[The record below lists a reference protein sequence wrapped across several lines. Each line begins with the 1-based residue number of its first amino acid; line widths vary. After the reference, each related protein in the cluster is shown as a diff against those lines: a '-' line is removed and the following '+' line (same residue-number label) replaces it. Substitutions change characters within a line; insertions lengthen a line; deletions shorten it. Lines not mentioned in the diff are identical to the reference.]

1 MNFDLVPIEEL
12 KEILPALYKPVKE
25 VVRRVL
31 FPLLED
37 YKKFKN
43 EQENHDPQTDDC
55 IRSVINMIVNESEF
69 RKADY
74 IANLV
79 RNTVLCSD
87 SELSNSDVLVFLLD
101 IKQMSW
107 RQLCLLEGFR
117 QNETDDI
124 EISEYYLSEK
134 LLRMEIQRMV
144 DLGYI
149 TSILSNLLSML
160 SFVKGDALRW
170 QKVDPEKLYPTRIG
184 KQLCDLME
192 LSQIPAEDI
201 DDTFGSWGF
210 TRKSR
215 IQR

>member
-1 MNFDLVPIEEL
+1 MSFDLVPIEEL
-12 KEILPALYKPVKE
+12 QEILPALYKPVKE

-55 IRSVINMIVNESEF
+55 IREAINMIVNESEF

-79 RNTVLCSD
+79 RNTVLRSD
-87 SELSNSDVLVFLLD
+87 SELSNSDVLVFLSD

-117 QNETDDI
+117 QNQTDDI
-124 EISEYYLSEK
+124 EINSSSISG
-134 LLRMEIQRMV
+134 LLRMEIQRLV

-149 TSILSNLLSML
+149 RVTA
-160 SFVKGDALRW
+160 DELRY
-170 QKVDPEKLYPTRIG
+170 QTVDPKKLYLTPIG
-184 KQLCDLME
+184 KQLCTLME
-192 LSQIPAEDI
+192 LSQTPEEDI

>member
-1 MNFDLVPIEEL
+1 MSFDLVPIEEL
-12 KEILPALYKPVKE
+12 REILPALYKPVKE

-43 EQENHDPQTDDC
+43 EQENQDPQTDDC
-55 IRSVINMIVNESEF
+55 IREAINMIVNESEF

-87 SELSNSDVLVFLLD
+87 SELSNSDVLVFLSD
-101 IKQMSW
+101 IKQVSW
-107 RQLCLLEGFR
+107 RQLCLLEGFH

-124 EISEYYLSEK
+124 KINSSSISG

-149 TSILSNLLSML
+149 RGT
-160 SFVKGDALRW
+160 GDALRW
-170 QKVDPEKLYPTRIG
+170 ERIDPEKLYPTRIG

-192 LSQIPAEDI
+192 LSQIPEEDI

-210 TRKSR
+210 TRKIR